1 MNRTSGILL
10 PIYSLPSPY
19 GIGTLGKAAY
29 DFVDFLAA
37 AGQSWWQMLP
47 VGPTGY
53 GDSPY
58 QSVSTYAG
66 NPYFIDLDLLKKDR
80 LLTAGE
86 LKALPVPA
94 DPARVDYDAL
104 GAARLSLL
112 RLAWTRGRD
121 RDGGAVEA
129 FTAEHPWVPDY
140 ALYMALKAHFDQAS
154 WTDWPDA
161 DIRLHRPA
169 AVARY
174 RDLLAEDVGFYTYV
188 QFLFY
193 QQWDALRA
201 YAKDKGI
208 GLIGDLPIY
217 VSLDSVDVWAEPQW
231 FQLDENNVPTAV
243 AGVPPDYFSADG
255 QLWGNPLYDWAAME
269 RDGYGWWIRRV
280 AGAQKLYDMVRIDH
294 FRGLESYWAVPYG
307 ETTAKNGKWVKG
319 PGLDFVRR
327 ITGWF
332 HDMDF
337 IAEDLGI
344 LTPEVHELL
353 DASGLPGM
361 KVLEFAFDGGPD
373 NAYLPHNHTRNSVCY
388 VGTHDNAPAL
398 AWKDEAD
405 KAALKFARS
414 YLHLSKEEPWN
425 EALIRTGLA
434 SVSDLFVAQA
444 QDLLGLGAGA
454 RTNTPGTV
462 GGNWQWRLLPGQMDK
477 KLAKKL
483 LELTTIYGR
492 VSPSNPAK

>member
-1 MNRTSGILL
+1 MKRSSGILL

-19 GIGTLGKAAY
+19 GVGTLGKAAY

-66 NPYFIDLDLLKKDR
+66 NPYFIDLDLLCKDK
-80 LLTAGE
+80 LLTKKE
-86 LKALPVPA
+86 LRTVAQTG
-94 DPARVDYDAL
+94 DPARVDYEALYRTRFTLLQAATDRGWERDAEQV
-104 GAARLSLL
+104 AAFVS
-112 RLAWTRGRD
+112 D
-121 RDGGAVEA
+121 N
-129 FTAEHPWVPDY
+129 PWLPDY
-140 ALYMALKAHFDQAS
+140 ALYMALKRHFDMKA

-161 DIRLHRPA
+161 DIRLHKPE

-174 RDLLAEDVGFYTYV
+174 RERLASDVRLFTYI

-193 QQWDALRA
+193 RQWDALRA
-201 YAKDKGI
+201 YAKDKGV

-217 VSLDSVDVWAEPQW
+217 VSLDSADVWAEPQW
-231 FQLDENNVPTAV
+231 FQLDADNVPTAV

-255 QLWGNPLYDWAAME
+255 QLWGNPLYDWEAME
-269 RDGYGWWIRRV
+269 QDGYGWWIRRI
-280 AGAQKLYDMVRIDH
+280 AGAEKLYDMVRIDH

-344 LTPEVHELL
+344 LTPEVHALL

-361 KVLEFAFDGGPD
+361 KVLEFAFDGDPA
-373 NAYLPHNHTRNSVCY
+373 NAYLPHNHVRNCVCY
-388 VGTHDNAPAL
+388 VGTHDNAPVL
-398 AWKDEAD
+398 AWQKEAGKQVLQFARTYLGLSKDESLTQ
-405 KAALKFARS
+405 ALLRA
-414 YLHLSKEEPWN
+414 
-425 EALIRTGLA
+425 GMG
-434 SVSDLFVAQA
+434 SVSDLFVMQM
-444 QDLLGLGAGA
+444 QDCLGLGAGT
-454 RTNTPGTV
+454 RTNTPGTL
-462 GGNWQWRLLPGQMDK
+462 GGNWQWRLLPGQADK
-477 KLAKKL
+477 KLARQML
-483 LELTTIYGR
+483 ALTRLYGR
-492 VSPSNPAK
+492 LTEVTE